1 MGHIYDRYFRFE
13 IIFKKER
20 RVVNI
25 FSTILQYTIIRIN
38 LSNKD

>member
-25 FSTILQYTIIRIN
+25 FSTILQHDY
-38 LSNKD
+38 SYKSFK